1 MTPDRKLEW
10 DWFPG
15 RVPENVTLD
24 ETAYLETTY
33 SFELFRSREPDAVWI
48 GRGASIYLGVMLDL
62 GPAARARIGNFTL
75 MNGSRLIC
83 DAAIEIGDYCLISWN
98 TVLMDT
104 YRVPVE
110 PALRRP
116 FLERFADSR
125 IAHGDLEPGR
135 DALRRVQADRQVGPT
150 KFMERATQR
159 TPRGIQVDAPA
170 RPIRIGNNVWIGFDS
185 CVLPGLSIGDGSI
198 VGARSVVVE
207 DVPPLTVVAGNPA
220 RVIRQLEAGER
231 QAAADLTIQPI
242 QPN

>member
-15 RVPENVTLD
+15 HVPDNVALD

-33 SFELFRSREPDAVWI
+33 SFELFRSREPDALRI
-48 GRGASIYLGVMLDL
+48 GRGASIYLGVMFDL
-62 GPAARARIGNFTL
+62 GPAAHVHIGNFTL

-116 FLERFADSR
+116 LLESFADSR
-125 IAHGDLEPGR
+125 IAHGTLESGR
-135 DALRRVQADRQVGPT
+135 DALPPVQADRQVGPT
-150 KFMERATQR
+150 RIMESAAQRA
-159 TPRGIQVDAPA
+159 PRSVCANVPA

-185 CVLPGLSIGDGSI
+185 CVLPGIRIADGSI

-220 RVIRQLEAGER
+220 RVIRQLEPGEGP
-231 QAAADLTIQPI
+231 APTIQPT
-242 QPN
+242 

>member
-1 MTPDRKLEW
+1 MTSDRKLEW

-33 SFELFRSREPDAVWI
+33 SFELFHSREPDAVRI
-48 GRGASIYLGVMLDL
+48 GRGSSIYLGVMFDL
-62 GPAARARIGNFTL
+62 GPAACVRIGNFTL

-104 YRVPVE
+104 YRVPAE

-116 FLERFADSR
+116 LLESA
-125 IAHGDLEPGR
+125 A
-135 DALRRVQADRQVGPT
+135 
-150 KFMERATQR
+150 QR
-159 TPRGIQVDAPA
+159 TPRGVRADVPA

-185 CVLPGLSIGDGSI
+185 CVLPGLNIGDGAI

-207 DVPPLTVVAGNPA
+207 DVPPYTVVAGNPA
-220 RVIRQLEAGER
+220 RVIRQLEPGESR
-231 QAAADLTIQPI
+231 AAAVSTIQLS
-242 QPN
+242 

>member
-33 SFELFRSREPDAVWI
+33 SFELFRSREANAVRI
-48 GRGASIYLGVMLDL
+48 GRGSSIYLGVMFDL
-62 GPAARARIGNFTL
+62 GPAARVRVGDFTL
-75 MNGSRLIC
+75 MNGSRVIC

-104 YRVPVE
+104 YRVPAE

-116 FLERFADSR
+116 FLERFADTR

-135 DALRRVQADRQVGPT
+135 DALSRIQADRQVGPT

-159 TPRGIQVDAPA
+159 TPRGIQADVPA
-170 RPIRIGNNVWIGFDS
+170 RPIHIGNNVWIGFDS
-185 CVLPGLSIGDGSI
+185 CVLPGSNIGDGAI

-207 DVPPLTVVAGNPA
+207 DVPPYTVVAGNPA
-220 RVIRQLEAGER
+220 RVIRQLEPGESPG
-231 QAAADLTIQPI
+231 AANSTLQLA
-242 QPN
+242 

>member
-33 SFELFRSREPDAVWI
+33 SFELFRSSEPDALRI
-48 GRGASIYLGVMLDL
+48 GRGASIYLGVMFDFGL
-62 GPAARARIGNFTL
+62 AARARVGDYTL

-83 DAAIEIGDYCLISWN
+83 DASIEIGDHCLISWN
-98 TVLMDT
+98 TVFMDT

-116 FLERFADSR
+116 QLEA
-125 IAHGDLEPGR
+125 
-135 DALRRVQADRQVGPT
+135 
-150 KFMERATQR
+150 ATQR
-159 TPRGIQVDAPA
+159 APRSVGADVPA

-185 CVLPGLSIGDGSI
+185 CVLPGVTIADGSI

-207 DVPPLTVVAGNPA
+207 DVPPYTVVAGNPA
-220 RVIRQLEAGER
+220 RVIRLIEPGETS
-231 QAAADLTIQPI
+231 AVSYSTIQRV
-242 QPN
+242 

>member
-24 ETAYLETTY
+24 DTAYLETTY
-33 SFELFRSREPDAVWI
+33 SFELFKSRESDAVRI
-48 GRGASIYLGVMLDL
+48 GRGSSIYLGVMFDL
-62 GPAARARIGNFTL
+62 GPMARAHIGDFTL

-104 YRVPVE
+104 YRVPAE

-116 FLERFADSR
+116 LLEAAPKHITRA
-125 IAHGDLEPGR
+125 
-135 DALRRVQADRQVGPT
+135 VQADV
-150 KFMERATQR
+150 
-159 TPRGIQVDAPA
+159 PA
-170 RPIRIGNNVWIGFDS
+170 GPIRIGNNVWIGFDS
-185 CVLPGLSIGDGSI
+185 CVLPGVNIGDGSI

-207 DVPPLTVVAGNPA
+207 DVPPYTVVAGNPA
-220 RVIRQLEAGER
+220 RVIRQLEPGEIR
-231 QAAADLTIQPI
+231 NAADSTIQRTEPI
-242 QPN
+242 

>member
-1 MTPDRKLEW
+1 MTSNRKLEW

-15 RVPENVTLD
+15 RVPENVALD

-33 SFELFRSREPDAVWI
+33 SFELFHSREPDALRI
-48 GRGASIYLGVMLDL
+48 GRGASIYLGVMFDF
-62 GPAARARIGNFTL
+62 GPSARARIGDFTL

-104 YRVPVE
+104 YRVPAE
-110 PALRRP
+110 PVSRRTL
-116 FLERFADSR
+116 LESA
-125 IAHGDLEPGR
+125 AHRNPRG
-135 DALRRVQADRQVGPT
+135 VQADLPG
-150 KFMERATQR
+150 
-159 TPRGIQVDAPA
+159 

-220 RVIRQLEAGER
+220 RIIRQLEAGER
-231 QAAADLTIQPI
+231 QVAADLTIQPD
-242 QPN
+242 QSN